1 MPKYFLFN
9 KEQVGPSSTNT
20 SDTGVGISVISVSA
34 DHVSFITATSG
45 AVNIVF
51 NNAGVFD
58 HVDLGEGESLRKTS
72 VTISCNV
79 GEESKLVE
87 QITNF
92 ISSPNTNQTVMKFD
106 FVNNTTSFLSADVSS
121 PKSIYAKV
129 HNAPEDLKEKY
140 ILYNPTGLTS
150 HIVNGIQFT
159 EDTYPV
165 LDLDAADPANF
176 SGLITAGLSA
186 GTFEYWN
193 NSSQLSGATAYKFA
207 PAEGPSGA
215 TADVPLYT
223 YQPDADWGSKVS
235 NGLKTQSV
243 YMGPDDN
250 ANSEFS
256 DLVSDAIVQVPYDYT
271 IYFAIGIPNR
281 SSISDRV
288 FAFAPLYGSSGLC
301 YGPFSNVEAN
311 CFEVKHYNKLAN
323 GTPARFKNDNTDKRI
338 VEYSF
343 PDKRNPYDKRQT
355 CYVFI
360 VRRDVDYNMFFH
372 NHEGDLVGF
381 IPASVGGADGTGGR
395 TDGALLI
402 EHLGAA
408 NVPSPKEDFFG
419 HLARF
424 GVIQKDIGSSEAS
437 RLAVALYERY
447 DPDA

>member
-159 EDTYPV
+159 EDTYPI
-165 LDLDAADPANF
+165 LDLDAASTANF
-176 SGLITAGLSA
+176 SGISGA
-186 GTFEYWN
+186 TFTSWN
-193 NSSQLSGATAYKFA
+193 NSSQLAGATAYNFNS
-207 PAEGPSGA
+207 PAVSLSPQIVGAGSGNGLGT
-215 TADVPLYT
+215 TAVYFGDNEDIQLN
-223 YQPDADWGSKVS
+223 QPDLSADSI
-235 NGLKTQSV
+235 LSV
-243 YMGPDDN
+243 Y
-250 ANSEFS
+250 E
-256 DLVSDAIVQVPYDYT
+256 DYT
-271 IYFAIGIPNR
+271 IYMVIGLPKYINASQNLAERVR
-281 SSISDRV
+281 SFKRV
-288 FAFAPLYGSSGLC
+288 YGSSNC
-301 YGPFSNVEAN
+301 AGPFSPNEPSRFQVRHGQLTGVEASMSTLSGD
-311 CFEVKHYNKLAN
+311 Y
-323 GTPARFKNDNTDKRI
+323 GTIPYEFPSKDIKNPA
-338 VEYSF
+338 
-343 PDKRNPYDKRQT
+343 QT

-360 VRRDVDYNMFFH
+360 VRRDIDNNMYLH
-372 NHEGDLVGF
+372 NHEGDLVGYL
-381 IPASVGGADGTGGR
+381 PGVTGGTDATPFR
-395 TDGALLI
+395 TDEVLAI
-402 EHLGAA
+402 EFLGT
-408 NVPSPKEDFFG
+408 NNTGDSEMRNSFVG
-419 HLARF
+419 YLARF
-424 GVIQKDIGSSEAS
+424 GVIKKDIGSSEAA
-437 RLAVALYERY
+437 RLAIALYERY
-447 DPDA
+447 KPTA

>member
-72 VTISCNV
+72 VTISCNI

-121 PKSIYAKV
+121 PKSISAKV

-207 PAEGPSGA
+207 PAAGA
-215 TADVPLYT
+215 SADMPLYT
-223 YQPDADWGSKVS
+223 YQPDAADWGFKVS
-235 NGLKTQSV
+235 NGLKTRSV

-250 ANSEFS
+250 ANAEFS
-256 DLVSDAIVQVPYDYT
+256 DLVSDAIVTVSHDYT

-311 CFEVKHYNKLAN
+311 CFEVKHLNGTFAN
-323 GTPARFKNDNTDKRI
+323 GTPAKFKNDNTDKRI

-343 PDKRNPYDKRQT
+343 PDKSDPYYNRQT

-360 VRRDVDYNMFFH
+360 VRRDVDYNIFFH

-381 IPASVGGADGTGGR
+381 IPANVGGADGTGGR
-395 TDGALLI
+395 TDGALSI

-447 DPDA
+447 NPDA